1 MIIKKEEEC
10 YFGQMNF
17 VAYCESCRK
26 RFVVYDVDHRSHAE
40 NCGESVR
47 YCPFCGCIFTHK
59 NYNNN
64 EKEDLKNIID
74 IENKRISRR
83 NQIITDLRNSNK
95 SLKKEIDYLK
105 NISNTVYW
113 EKYGK
118 EYKTLYDE
126 LWLEVSKLKKE
137 IDNLIQANRTL
148 FLEKCELIER
158 TKILQYVI
166 IPLINI

>member
-1 MIIKKEEEC
+1 MVVFFT
-10 YFGQMNF
+10 Y
-17 VAYCESCRK
+17 RK
-26 RFVVYDVDHRSHAE
+26 IYSD
-40 NCGESVR
+40 
-47 YCPFCGCIFTHK
+47 
-59 NYNNN
+59 N

-83 NQIITDLRNSNK
+83 NQIITNLRNSNK

-118 EYKTLYDE
+118 EYKTLYDG
-126 LWLEVSKLKKE
+126 LWLEVSELKKE

-148 FLEKCELIER
+148 YLEKCELIER
-158 TKILQYVI
+158 TKIL
-166 IPLINI
+166 